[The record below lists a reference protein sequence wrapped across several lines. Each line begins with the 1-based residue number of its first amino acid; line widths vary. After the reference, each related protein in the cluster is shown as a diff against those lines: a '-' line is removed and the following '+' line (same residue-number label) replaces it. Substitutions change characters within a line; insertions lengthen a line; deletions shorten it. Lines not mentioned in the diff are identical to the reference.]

1 MVDGRSLKNF
11 SLSEIRGLTSV
22 VYQDFAKYYI
32 SLYNNIDMSPE
43 RSKYKSVLKSIDLM
57 GLTKMVDD
65 LPEGLDTP
73 LGKILSNGVD
83 LSIGQWQRL
92 AMVRSHVSSSPLKIL
107 DEPTASLDPK
117 AESELY
123 ENFSQIT
130 NNSTTILISHRLAS
144 TKLADIVYVIALQRR
159 F

>member
-1 MVDGRSLKNF
+1 
-11 SLSEIRGLTSV
+11 
-22 VYQDFAKYYI
+22 
-32 SLYNNIDMSPE
+32 MSPE